1 MIILANF
8 HCRQNRAKSLLLN
21 ETLTLFKR
29 RHQGAIGFPRA
40 ADDCRNYPTLKLEL
54 QNLRGI
60 NVYDYF
66 LVHKTKLH
74 GFRSAVYPSQSAVR
88 LLPVAAN
95 TTACLWA
102 FFAPWRPADGWR
114 TGAEFERCLQEELVP
129 SCVVSVP
136 STNSIVII
144 AIQKYL
150 FSGGRKLRQSL
161 LKHMVFRK
169 PCGLLIFLTVIRKK
183 AFIIAS
189 GGYSSG
195 CPRRHCA
202 GGSNRFII
210 RNHCTSHRV
219 SPLARRRRVM
229 AQPPCRMAFLT
240 LKPSA
245 ARRLLFFVSSCK

>member
-54 QNLRGI
+54 Q
-60 NVYDYF
+60 
-66 LVHKTKLH
+66 
-74 GFRSAVYPSQSAVR
+74 
-88 LLPVAAN
+88 
-95 TTACLWA
+95 TACLWA

-189 GGYSSG
+189 GGYSS
-195 CPRRHCA
+195 HDDV
-202 GGSNRFII
+202 
-210 RNHCTSHRV
+210 V
-219 SPLARRRRVM
+219 SWLNLLVVWP
-229 AQPPCRMAFLT
+229 FL
-240 LKPSA
+240 L
-245 ARRLLFFVSSCK
+245 